1 MATLFLVRHG
11 QASFGAA
18 NYDCLSATGRQQ
30 ARWLGEY
37 FRERGVAFKRVIAGS
52 LTRQQDTALEIL
64 AGMGTPGV
72 PLETAA
78 QTPAETL
85 AAAAQEALKARVETH
100 AGLNEYDGEALYR
113 SHTGGRDH
121 RAHQNDDY
129 NDYWR
134 TFRAAYQAWTLDQL
148 AGMPESWG
156 DFGGRIRAG
165 LAHAAEGATREDAL
179 LVVSSGGAIGRAVA
193 DLLGAPAQTA
203 IELNLQF
210 RNTAFCEI
218 IAGRGTQ
225 RLLSFNNLPHLE
237 RADRRQ
243 AITFA

>member
-11 QASFGAA
+11 QASFGAE

-37 FRERGVAFKRVIAGS
+37 FRARGLAFLRVMAGT
-52 LTRQQDTALEIL
+52 LVRQQDTASEIL
-64 AGMGTPGV
+64 AGMG
-72 PLETAA
+72 LDEAA
-78 QTPAETL
+78 SASI
-85 AAAAQEALKARVETH
+85 ETH

-113 SHTGGRDH
+113 SFTQGGDH
-121 RAHQNDDY
+121 RAHQNGDY
-129 NDYWR
+129 QDYWR
-134 TFRAAYQAWTLDQL
+134 TFRSAFQAWTEDRLD
-148 AGMPESWG
+148 GMPESWS
-156 DFGGRIRAG
+156 DFGGRMRDAMRQVTTD
-165 LAHAAEGATREDAL
+165 ATRDDAL

-193 DLLGAPAQTA
+193 DLLGAPTATA

-218 IAGRGTQ
+218 IVGRATQ
-225 RLLSFNNLPHLE
+225 RLLSFNSVPHLE
-237 RADRRQ
+237 APERRA

>member
-18 NYDCLSATGRQQ
+18 NYDCLSPTGRQQ

-37 FRERGVAFKRVIAGS
+37 FRERGVSFKRVVAGS
-52 LTRQQDTALEIL
+52 LARQQDTALEIL
-64 AGMGTPGV
+64 AGMDTADV
-72 PLETAA
+72 PLETH
-78 QTPAETL
+78 P
-85 AAAAQEALKARVETH
+85 
-100 AGLNEYDGEALYR
+100 GLNEYDGEALYR
-113 SHTGGRDH
+113 SHTGGADH
-121 RAHQNDDY
+121 RAHQNGDY

-148 AGMPESWG
+148 NGMPESWA
-156 DFGGRIRAG
+156 DFGGRIRDG
-165 LAHAAEGATREDAL
+165 LAQATEGAAREDAL

-193 DLLGAPAQTA
+193 DMLGAPAQTA

-225 RLLSFNNLPHLE
+225 RLLSFNSLPHLE
-237 RADRRQ
+237 RAERRQ

>member
-18 NYDCLSATGRQQ
+18 NYDCLSDTGRQQ

-37 FRERGVAFKRVIAGS
+37 FRERGISFKRVVAGS
-52 LTRQQDTALEIL
+52 LVRQQDTALEIL
-64 AGMGTPGV
+64 AGMAAGDV
-72 PLETAA
+72 PV
-78 QTPAETL
+78 QTGI
-85 AAAAQEALKARVETH
+85 ETH
-100 AGLNEYDGEALYR
+100 LGLNEYDGEALYR
-113 SHTGGRDH
+113 SHTGGADH
-121 RAHQNDDY
+121 RAHQNTDY

-148 AGMPESWG
+148 VGMPESWAE
-156 DFGGRIRAG
+156 FGGRIRDG
-165 LAHAAEGATREDAL
+165 LLHATEGASREDAV
-179 LVVSSGGAIGRAVA
+179 LVVSSGGAIGRATA

-218 IAGRGTQ
+218 ISGRGTQ
-225 RLLSFNNLPHLE
+225 RLLSFNGLPHLD
-237 RADRRQ
+237 RGDRRQ

>member
-18 NYDCLSATGRQQ
+18 NYDCLSDTGRQQ

-37 FRERGVAFKRVIAGS
+37 FRERGVSFKRVVAGS
-52 LTRQQDTALEIL
+52 LVRQQDTALEIL
-64 AGMGTPGV
+64 AGMRAGDV
-72 PLETAA
+72 PVRTDI
-78 QTPAETL
+78 
-85 AAAAQEALKARVETH
+85 ETH
-100 AGLNEYDGEALYR
+100 LGLNEYDGEALYR
-113 SHTGGRDH
+113 SHTGGADH
-121 RAHQNDDY
+121 RAHQNADY

-148 AGMPESWG
+148 VGMPESWAE
-156 DFGGRIRAG
+156 FGGRIRDS
-165 LAHAAEGATREDAL
+165 LLHATEGASREDAV
-179 LVVSSGGAIGRAVA
+179 LVVSSGGAIGRATA

-218 IAGRGTQ
+218 ISGRGTQ
-225 RLLSFNNLPHLE
+225 RLLSFNSLPHLD
-237 RADRRQ
+237 RGDRRD

>member
-18 NYDCLSATGRQQ
+18 NYDCLSDTGRQQ

-37 FRERGVAFKRVIAGS
+37 FRERGIAFKRVVAGS
-52 LTRQQDTALEIL
+52 LVRQQDTAMEIL
-64 AGMGTPGV
+64 AGMGAGDV
-72 PLETAA
+72 PVESG
-78 QTPAETL
+78 TPAAIT
-85 AAAAQEALKARVETH
+85 ARVETH
-100 AGLNEYDGEALYR
+100 LGLNEYDGEALYR
-113 SHTGGRDH
+113 SHTGGADH
-121 RAHQNDDY
+121 RAHQNADY

-148 AGMPESWG
+148 AGMPESWA
-156 DFGGRIRAG
+156 DFGGRIRAS
-165 LAHAAEGATREDAL
+165 LAHATEGAAREDAV
-179 LVVSSGGAIGRAVA
+179 LVVSSGGAIGRATA

-218 IAGRGTQ
+218 ISGRGML
-225 RLLSFNNLPHLE
+225 RLLSFNGLPHLD
-237 RADRRQ
+237 RVDRRD

>member
-18 NYDCLSATGRQQ
+18 NYDCLSDTGRQQ

-37 FRERGVAFKRVIAGS
+37 FRERGVAFKRVVAGS
-52 LTRQQDTALEIL
+52 LVRQQDTALEIL
-64 AGMGTPGV
+64 AGMGAGDV
-72 PLETAA
+72 PV
-78 QTPAETL
+78 QTDI
-85 AAAAQEALKARVETH
+85 ETH
-100 AGLNEYDGEALYR
+100 LGLNEYDGEALYR
-113 SHTGGRDH
+113 SHTGGADH
-121 RAHQNDDY
+121 RAHQNADY

-134 TFRAAYQAWTLDQL
+134 TFRAAYQAWTLDRL
-148 AGMPESWG
+148 VGMPESWAE
-156 DFGGRIRAG
+156 FGGRIRDS
-165 LAHAAEGATREDAL
+165 LLHATQGASREDAV
-179 LVVSSGGAIGRAVA
+179 LVVSSGGAIGRATA

-218 IAGRGTQ
+218 ISGRGTQ
-225 RLLSFNNLPHLE
+225 RLLSFNSLPHLD
-237 RADRRQ
+237 RGDRRD

>member
-18 NYDCLSATGRQQ
+18 NYDCLSDTGRQQ

-37 FRERGVAFKRVIAGS
+37 FRERGISFKRVVAGS
-52 LTRQQDTALEIL
+52 LVRQQDTAMEIL
-64 AGMGTPGV
+64 AGMGAGDV
-72 PLETAA
+72 PV
-78 QTPAETL
+78 QTDRGAVTTGI
-85 AAAAQEALKARVETH
+85 ETH
-100 AGLNEYDGEALYR
+100 PGLNEYDGEALYR
-113 SHTGGRDH
+113 SHTGGADH
-121 RAHQNDDY
+121 RTHQNTDY

-134 TFRAAYQAWTLDQL
+134 TFRAAYQAWTMDQL
-148 AGMPESWG
+148 AGMPESWAE
-156 DFGGRIRAG
+156 FGRRIRDG
-165 LAHAAEGATREDAL
+165 LLHATDGASREDAV
-179 LVVSSGGAIGRAVA
+179 LVVSSGGAIGRATA

-218 IAGRGTQ
+218 ISGRGML
-225 RLLSFNNLPHLE
+225 RLLSFNGLPHLD
-237 RADRRQ
+237 RVDRRD

>member
-18 NYDCLSATGRQQ
+18 NYDCLSDTGRQQ

-37 FRERGVAFKRVIAGS
+37 FRERGVTFKRVVAGS
-52 LTRQQDTALEIL
+52 LVRQQDTALEIL
-64 AGMGTPGV
+64 AGMGASDV
-72 PLETAA
+72 PV
-78 QTPAETL
+78 QTNI
-85 AAAAQEALKARVETH
+85 ETH
-100 AGLNEYDGEALYR
+100 LGLNEYDGEALYR
-113 SHTGGRDH
+113 SHTGGADH
-121 RAHQNDDY
+121 RAHQNADY

-148 AGMPESWG
+148 VGMPESWAE
-156 DFGGRIRAG
+156 FGGRIRDS
-165 LAHAAEGATREDAL
+165 LLHATQGASREDAV
-179 LVVSSGGAIGRAVA
+179 LVVSSGGAIGRATA

-218 IAGRGTQ
+218 ISGRGMQ
-225 RLLSFNNLPHLE
+225 RLLSFNSLPHLD
-237 RADRRQ
+237 RVDRRD

>member
-18 NYDCLSATGRQQ
+18 NYDCLSVTGRQQ

-37 FRERGVAFKRVIAGS
+37 FRDRGVAFDRVFAGT
-52 LTRQQDTALEIL
+52 LVRQQDTATEIL
-64 AGMGTPGV
+64 AGLGDTS
-72 PLETAA
+72 A
-78 QTPAETL
+78 QV
-85 AAAAQEALKARVETH
+85 QTH
-100 AGLNEYDGEALYR
+100 AGLDEYDGEALYR
-113 SHTGGRDH
+113 SFTGGADH
-121 RAHQNDDY
+121 RAHQNGDY

-134 TFRAAYQAWTLDQL
+134 TFRAAYQAWTEDALT
-148 AGMPESWG
+148 GMPESWA
-156 DFGGRIRAG
+156 DFGKRIRSG
-165 LAHAAEGATREDAL
+165 LLQALEGATRDHNI
-179 LVVSSGGAIGRAVA
+179 LVVSSGGAIGRATA

-218 IAGRGTQ
+218 IAGRSAQ
-225 RLLSFNNLPHLE
+225 RLLSFNSLPHLDRPE
-237 RADRRQ
+237 RRE

>member
-1 MATLFLVRHG
+1 MAMLFLVRHG

-37 FRERGVAFKRVIAGS
+37 FRDRGLRFRRVLAGS
-52 LTRQQDTALEIL
+52 LVRQQDTASEIL
-64 AGMGTPGV
+64 AAMG
-72 PLETAA
+72 EAA
-78 QTPAETL
+78 GG
-85 AAAAQEALKARVETH
+85 ARIETH
-100 AGLNEYDGEALYR
+100 AGFNEYDGEALYC
-113 SHTGGRDH
+113 SHTGGADH
-121 RAHQNDDY
+121 RAHQNGDY
-129 NDYWR
+129 ADYWR
-134 TFRAAYQAWTLDQL
+134 TFRSAFAAWTAGTLE
-148 AGMPESWG
+148 GMPETWEA
-156 DFGGRIRAG
+156 FGQRVAQG
-165 LAHAAEGATREDAL
+165 LLHGAEGATRDDAL

-218 IAGRGTQ
+218 ICGRNGQ
-225 RLLSFNNLPHLE
+225 RLLSFNNLPHLDHPE
-237 RADRRQ
+237 RRH

>member
-37 FRERGVAFKRVIAGS
+37 FRDRGVAFTRVVAGS
-52 LTRQQDTALEIL
+52 LVRQQDTALEIL

-72 PLETAA
+72 PPET
-78 QTPAETL
+78 
-85 AAAAQEALKARVETH
+85 RVETH
-100 AGLNEYDGEALYR
+100 PGLNEYDGEALYR

-121 RAHQNDDY
+121 LAHQNEDY

-225 RLLSFNNLPHLE
+225 RLLSFNSLPHLE
-237 RADRRQ
+237 HAGRRQ

>member
-18 NYDCLSATGRQQ
+18 NYDCLSDTGRQQ

-37 FRERGVAFKRVIAGS
+37 FRERGIAFKRVVAGS
-52 LTRQQDTALEIL
+52 LVRQQDTAMEIL
-64 AGMGTPGV
+64 AGMGAGDV
-72 PLETAA
+72 PVESG
-78 QTPAETL
+78 TPAAIT
-85 AAAAQEALKARVETH
+85 ARVETH
-100 AGLNEYDGEALYR
+100 LGLNEYDGEALYR
-113 SHTGGRDH
+113 SHTGGADH
-121 RAHQNDDY
+121 RAHQNADY

-148 AGMPESWG
+148 AGMPESWA
-156 DFGGRIRAG
+156 DFGGRIRAS
-165 LAHAAEGATREDAL
+165 LAHATEGAAREDAV
-179 LVVSSGGAIGRAVA
+179 LVVSSGGAIGRATA

-225 RLLSFNNLPHLE
+225 RLLSFNSLPHLDRE
-237 RADRRQ
+237 DRRH